1 MINEIAVWW
10 IIFTGVLMPV
20 ILGYMLTVVM
30 KLDKKVIEVGH
41 QMARIDT
48 EHILLSTDYQK
59 INSALTDL
67 QLEDNQF
74 RADIDD
80 TVNMNQT
87 LCDDQDIIVRRHE
100 DLEERVNQLDIIV
113 THNITEGHNKQIAT
127 LEKQV
132 RRLFAMHNELVEAKS
147 EEVVDSEPEQT
158 PETKAEPLDP
168 RQFASTSHYN
178 FLQTIRNDWLL
189 NNSANIWE
197 DVSEAISNNCKY
209 LEGLTASGGD
219 MLTPKPA
226 FVSVGND
233 FGGQFAEWLT
243 IKCDHRDFPK
253 VYKCDFH
260 SNEMLHTLILGRQED
275 LVRADHPM
283 ANMLIKDVVD
293 GAYTNSTLWGR
304 LRAFMQAYS
313 SGWYVLVASEVYS
326 ESDTNL
332 KHWDVSFCVFN
343 KRKYARTIYNCL
355 KQYMDS
361 SCYLH
366 RHAGSD
372 YQRKLMGRSELSATF
387 KWNSKLEL

>member
-20 ILGYMLTVVM
+20 ILGYVLTVVIRM
-30 KLDKKVIEVGH
+30 DKKVIEVGH

-67 QLEDNQF
+67 QLEDNQS

-80 TVNMNQT
+80 TVNMHQT
-87 LCDDQDIIVRRHE
+87 LSDDQDILVRRHD

-113 THNITEGHNKQIAT
+113 THNSTEGHNKQIAT

-132 RRLFAMHNELVEAKS
+132 RRLFAMHNELVEGKS
-147 EEVVDSEPEQT
+147 EEVVEPKPEQ
-158 PETKAEPLDP
+158 KPLTNFKVDDP
-168 RQFASTSHYN
+168 TQCASTSHWN
-178 FLQTIRNDWLL
+178 FLQSIRKDWLE
-189 NNSANIWE
+189 NNSANIWD
-197 DVSEAISNNCKY
+197 DVSQAISNGY
-209 LEGLTASGGD
+209 TGLTPTDGTMGAHPPV
-219 MLTPKPA
+219 LT
-226 FVSVGND
+226 SIGND

-243 IKCDHRDFPK
+243 IKCDHPDFPK

-275 LVRADHPM
+275 LVRTDHPM
-283 ANMLIKDVVD
+283 ASISVKDHNE
-293 GAYTNSTLWGR
+293 AYLDTTLWAK
-304 LRAFMQAYS
+304 LRAHMQVYR

-326 ESDTNL
+326 DVDYNL

-355 KQYMDS
+355 KQYMDT
-361 SCYLH
+361 SCSLH
-366 RHAGSD
+366 RYANSD
-372 YQRKLMGRSELSATF
+372 YERKPIMARSALGETF
-387 KWNSKLEL
+387 RWNSGLEL

>member
-20 ILGYMLTVVM
+20 ILGYVLTVVM
-30 KLDKKVIEVGH
+30 KLDKKMIEVGH

-48 EHILLSTDYQK
+48 EHILISTDYQK
-59 INSALTDL
+59 TSSTLIDL
-67 QLEDNQF
+67 QLEDNQLHT
-74 RADIDD
+74 DISDM
-80 TVNMNQT
+80 VNMHQT
-87 LCDDQDIIVRRHE
+87 LSEDQDVLVRRHE

-113 THNITEGHNKQIAT
+113 THNTTEGHNKQIAT

-147 EEVVDSEPEQT
+147 EEVVEPEPEQT

-168 RQFASTSHYN
+168 RQCASTSHYN

-209 LEGLTASGGD
+209 LEGLTANGGD
-219 MLTPKPA
+219 VFTPKPA

-243 IKCDHRDFPK
+243 IKCDHPDFPK

-283 ANMLIKDVVD
+283 ANMLIKDAVD
-293 GAYTNSTLWGR
+293 GAYTDFTLWTR

-355 KQYMDS
+355 KQYMHE
-361 SCYLH
+361 SCWKHGY
-366 RHAGSD
+366 AGSD
-372 YQRKLMGRSELSATF
+372 FVREPIIAKAMDETFNWGCLLKL
-387 KWNSKLEL
+387 